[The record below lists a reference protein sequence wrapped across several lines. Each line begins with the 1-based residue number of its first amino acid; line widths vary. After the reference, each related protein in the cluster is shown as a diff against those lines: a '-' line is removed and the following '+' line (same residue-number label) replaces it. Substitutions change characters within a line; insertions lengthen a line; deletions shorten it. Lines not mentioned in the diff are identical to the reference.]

1 MDEIRKRDVQVFFKE
16 VVSPGSIFV
25 TLLAGGC
32 GAMIAMNPFA
42 GPTGSMIV
50 VGASVVLGIL
60 ISAYLRSIPKRFQD
74 RRFGILWREAQVREK
89 SLKGAL
95 AKLKKS
101 NIADLSELPTT
112 VQRMMPEIYRAL
124 RRADLV
130 QVEVGNS
137 EKAFGPMTAASHRT
151 INDPQAQE
159 LYRVADRNI
168 AEYTSHL
175 KSALAGVERA
185 EAQAV
190 VFSTTL
196 DTLRIRMLNYR
207 LTGRSPDLETREFLN
222 VIAEAKMQF
231 AAIDK
236 ALDEI
241 EEMPFPTLTTL
252 AGEPVTS
259 DPGRVARDK
268 AEQEIRA
275 TLSQTPPPVP
285 DHVQQKLHQ
294 TEEP

>member
-1 MDEIRKRDVQVFFKE
+1 MDEIRKRDIQVFLKE
-16 VVSPGSIFV
+16 LVSPGSVFV

-32 GAMIAMNPFA
+32 LGMIAMNPFA
-42 GPTGSMIV
+42 TPSGSMLV
-50 VGASVVLGIL
+50 VGASVVLGL
-60 ISAYLRSIPKRFQD
+60 VISAYLRSIPRRFQD
-74 RRFGILWREAQVREK
+74 RRFGVLWREAQVREK

-112 VQRMMPEIYRAL
+112 VRRMMPEIYRAL
-124 RRADLV
+124 RRADMV
-130 QVEVGNS
+130 QVEVRNS
-137 EKAFGPMTAASHRT
+137 EKAFGPMTSASHRT

-168 AEYTSHL
+168 AEYTTHL
-175 KSALAGVERA
+175 KAALAGVERA

-207 LTGRSPDLETREFLN
+207 LTGRAPDLETREFLN

-241 EEMPFPTLTTL
+241 EGMPFPTLTTL
-252 AGEPVTS
+252 AGEPVNAS
-259 DPGRVARDK
+259 AESRARDA
-268 AEQEIRA
+268 AEVEMRA

-285 DHVQQKLHQ
+285 DHVQNKLNQ
-294 TEEP
+294 SEDA